1 MFQSIVTSPTM
12 ITRRDFSG
20 SVNVYTSCAGRI
32 ALLVLHNYATIMA
45 RSPHVSQV
53 ANRAVLLAAILQEL
67 SKAVSNAVRPG
78 DSDEH
83 RGKQEA

>member
-1 MFQSIVTSPTM
+1 MFQSIVTSPTT
-12 ITRRDFSG
+12 ITRRDFSD
-20 SVNVYTSCAGRI
+20 SVNVYASCAGRI
-32 ALLVLHNYATIMA
+32 ALLVLYSCATIMA

-53 ANRAVLLAAILQEL
+53 ANRAVFLAAILQES

-83 RGKQEA
+83 LGKQEA